1 MQTNNKYGVFA
12 RSARCLDV
20 FFIVAGGLIAHS
32 MRFSSLDFSDVEK
45 LLIAFN
51 CVLALLLFPVFGV
64 YDTWRGKS
72 LPMMLARVTLAWM
85 AVAAAALLL
94 AFTLHR
100 MDAVSRLWFGYST
113 LISGAMIV
121 TAKGVVHL
129 SLRVM
134 RSHGFNQRSVAIVGA
149 QGFARTLLA
158 HLSSTPEQ
166 GFTPVCLLDTT
177 GDEEL
182 RATGAGAFTTGAGAF
197 ATTTGTHG
205 TRLPVLN
212 DFDEL
217 LAKVRAENINE
228 VWLALPLSQEHTIYR
243 FVHALRHDFVNL
255 RLIPDTRS
263 ISLFNH
269 SMTDVAGLATINLT
283 TSPVSALQMWP
294 KMLFDRCFAATALL
308 ALSPLLIAIA
318 IAVKA
323 TSKGPVFFTQN
334 RKGADGQPF
343 RIYKFR
349 SMAVHQENSGHVTQA
364 TRNDPRVTKIGA
376 FLRRTSL
383 DELPQFLNVLFGHMS
398 VVGPRPHA
406 LEHDDHYK
414 DLVYGYMFRYRIKPG
429 ITGWAQVNGY
439 RGATEKVEKMQN
451 RVKFDLFYIQNWSFW
466 FDIKIVAM
474 TMFKGFINRNA
485 Y

>member
-1 MQTNNKYGVFA
+1 MFGWT
-12 RSARCLDV
+12 ARCLDV
-20 FFIVAGGLIAHS
+20 FFVIAGGVIAHS
-32 MRFSSLDFSDVEK
+32 MRFSSLEFSDIEK

-51 CVLALLLFPVFGV
+51 SVLALLLFPTFGV
-64 YDTWRGKS
+64 YEAWRGKP

-85 AVAAAALLL
+85 TVAAAALLL

-100 MDAVSRLWFGYST
+100 MDAVSRLWFAYST
-113 LISGAMIV
+113 LISGALIV
-121 TAKGVVHL
+121 LAKCAVYA
-129 SLRVM
+129 SLRIM
-134 RSHGFNQRSVAIVGA
+134 RGRGFNQRTVAIVGA

-182 RATGAGAFTTGAGAF
+182 HASGLGSRPGASM
-197 ATTTGTHG
+197 
-205 TRLPVLN
+205 RLPVLN

-217 LAKVRAENINE
+217 VEKVRAEDINE

-283 TSPVSALQMWP
+283 TSPVSTLQMWP
-294 KMLFDRCFAATALL
+294 KLLFDRCFAAAALL
-308 ALSPLLIAIA
+308 ALSPIMITIAIA
-318 IAVKA
+318 IKA
-323 TSKGPVFFTQN
+323 TSEGPVFFTQN
-334 RKGADGQPF
+334 RKGADGRPF
-343 RIYKFR
+343 KIYKFR
-349 SMAVHQENSGHVTQA
+349 SMAVHRESNGHVTQA

-383 DELPQFLNVLFGHMS
+383 DELPQFINVLFGDMS

-406 LEHDDHYK
+406 IEHDDLYK

-451 RVKFDLFYIQNWSFW
+451 RVKFDLFYIHNWSFW

-474 TMFKGFINRNA
+474 TLFKGFIGRNA

>member
-1 MQTNNKYGVFA
+1 MQEKNLDLFSWLA
-12 RSARCLDV
+12 RVLDV
-20 FFIVAGGLIAHS
+20 CLIIAGGLIAHDV
-32 MRFSSLDFSDVEK
+32 RFSSLDFVSDIER

-51 CVLALLLFPVFGV
+51 SALALLLFPAFGV
-64 YDTWRGKS
+64 YETWRGK
-72 LPMMLARVTLAWM
+72 PFAMMLARVTLAWM
-85 AVAAAALLL
+85 AVVAGALLL

-100 MDAVSRLWFGYST
+100 MDTVSRLWFAYST
-113 LISGAMIV
+113 LISGALIIASKLIV
-121 TAKGVVHL
+121 YSA
-129 SLRVM
+129 LRLM
-134 RSHGFNQRSVAIVGA
+134 RGRGLNQRTVAIVGA
-149 QGFARTLLA
+149 QGFSRTLLA
-158 HLSSTPEQ
+158 HLCSTPEQ
-166 GFTPVCLLDTT
+166 GFTPVCILDTT

-182 RATGAGAFTTGAGAF
+182 HASGISGMPTPTTAIGMG
-197 ATTTGTHG
+197 GN
-205 TRLPVLN
+205 RLPVLN

-217 LAKVRAENINE
+217 VEKVRAEEINE

-283 TSPVSALQMWP
+283 TSPISTLQMWP
-294 KMLFDRCFAATALL
+294 KMLFDRLFAAAALL
-308 ALSPLLIAIA
+308 ALSPLMIAIA
-318 IAVKA
+318 IAVKT
-323 TSKGPVFFTQN
+323 TSKGPVFFTQH
-334 RKGADGQPF
+334 RKGADGRPF

-349 SMAVHQENSGHVTQA
+349 SMGVHREHGRVTQA
-364 TRNDPRVTKIGA
+364 TRNDPRVTKVGA

-406 LEHDDHYK
+406 IEHDDLYK
-414 DLVYGYMFRYRIKPG
+414 DLVYGYMVRYRIKPG

-439 RGATEKVEKMQN
+439 RGATEKVEKMQS
-451 RVKFDLFYIQNWSFW
+451 RVKFDLFYIHNWSFW

-474 TMFKGFINRNA
+474 TMFKGFIGRNA

>member
-1 MQTNNKYGVFA
+1 MQEKNHELFGWLA
-12 RSARCLDV
+12 RFLDV
-20 FFIVAGGLIAHS
+20 CLIIAGGLIAHDV
-32 MRFSSLDFSDVEK
+32 RFSSLDFSDIER

-51 CVLALLLFPVFGV
+51 SALALLLFPAFGV
-64 YDTWRGKS
+64 YETWRGKP
-72 LPMMLARVTLAWM
+72 LAMMLARVTLAWM
-85 AVAAAALLL
+85 AVVAAGLLL

-100 MDAVSRLWFGYST
+100 MDAVSRLWFAYST
-113 LISGAMIV
+113 LISGALIV
-121 TAKGVVHL
+121 AAKCVVYTG
-129 SLRVM
+129 LRLM
-134 RSHGFNQRSVAIVGA
+134 RGRGLNQRTVAIVGA
-149 QGFARTLLA
+149 QGFSRTLLA

-166 GFTPVCLLDTT
+166 GFTPVCVLDMTS
-177 GDEEL
+177 DAEL
-182 RATGAGAFTTGAGAF
+182 RATGADGVAAPTSAIGMG
-197 ATTTGTHG
+197 GN
-205 TRLPVLN
+205 RLPVLN

-217 LAKVRAENINE
+217 VEKVRAEDINE

-269 SMTDVAGLATINLT
+269 SMTDVGGLATINLT
-283 TSPVSALQMWP
+283 TSPINTLQMWP
-294 KMLFDRCFAATALL
+294 KLLFDRLFAATALL
-308 ALSPLLIAIA
+308 ALAPLLIAIA
-318 IAVKA
+318 IAVKT
-323 TSKGPVFFTQN
+323 TSSGPVFFTQN
-334 RKGADGQPF
+334 RKGADGRPF

-349 SMAVHQENSGHVTQA
+349 SMAVHQENHGNVTQA
-364 TRNDPRVTKIGA
+364 TRNDPRVTKVGA

-406 LEHDDHYK
+406 LEHDDLYK

-439 RGATEKVEKMQN
+439 RGATEKVEKMQS
-451 RVKFDLFYIQNWSFW
+451 RVKFDLFYIHNWSFW

-474 TMFKGFINRNA
+474 TMFKGFIGRNA

>member
-1 MQTNNKYGVFA
+1 MHNKSHDMFGWT
-12 RSARCLDV
+12 ARCLDV
-20 FFIVAGGLIAHS
+20 FFIVAGGVIAHS
-32 MRFSSLDFSDVEK
+32 MRFSSLEFSDIEK

-51 CVLALLLFPVFGV
+51 SVLALLLFPTFGV
-64 YDTWRGKS
+64 YEAWRGKP

-85 AVAAAALLL
+85 TVAAAALLL

-100 MDAVSRLWFGYST
+100 MDAVSRLWFAYST
-113 LISGAMIV
+113 LISGALIV
-121 TAKGVVHL
+121 LAKCAVYA
-129 SLRVM
+129 SLRIM
-134 RSHGFNQRSVAIVGA
+134 RGRGFNQRTVAIVGA

-182 RATGAGAFTTGAGAF
+182 HASGLGSRPGASM
-197 ATTTGTHG
+197 
-205 TRLPVLN
+205 RLPVLN

-217 LAKVRAENINE
+217 VEKVRAEDINE

-283 TSPVSALQMWP
+283 TSPVSTLQMWP
-294 KMLFDRCFAATALL
+294 KLLFDRCFAAAALL
-308 ALSPLLIAIA
+308 ALSPIMITIAIA
-318 IAVKA
+318 IKA
-323 TSKGPVFFTQN
+323 TSEGPVFFTQN
-334 RKGADGQPF
+334 RKGADGRPF
-343 RIYKFR
+343 KIYKFR
-349 SMAVHQENSGHVTQA
+349 SMAVHRETKGHVTQA

-383 DELPQFLNVLFGHMS
+383 DELPQFINVLFGDMS

-406 LEHDDHYK
+406 IEHDDLYK

-451 RVKFDLFYIQNWSFW
+451 RVKFDLFYIHNWSFW

-474 TMFKGFINRNA
+474 TLFKGFIGRNA

>member
-1 MQTNNKYGVFA
+1 MHNKSHDMFGWT
-12 RSARCLDV
+12 ARCLDV
-20 FFIVAGGLIAHS
+20 FFVIAGGVIAHS
-32 MRFSSLDFSDVEK
+32 MRFSSLEFSDIEK

-51 CVLALLLFPVFGV
+51 SVLALLLFPTFGV
-64 YDTWRGKS
+64 YEAWRGKP

-85 AVAAAALLL
+85 TVAAAALLL

-100 MDAVSRLWFGYST
+100 MDAVSRLWFAYST
-113 LISGAMIV
+113 LISGALIV
-121 TAKGVVHL
+121 LAKCAVYA
-129 SLRVM
+129 SLRIM
-134 RSHGFNQRSVAIVGA
+134 RGRGFNQRTVAIVGA

-182 RATGAGAFTTGAGAF
+182 HASGVGSRPGASM
-197 ATTTGTHG
+197 
-205 TRLPVLN
+205 RLPVLN

-217 LAKVRAENINE
+217 VEKVRAEDINE

-283 TSPVSALQMWP
+283 TSPVSTLQMWP
-294 KMLFDRCFAATALL
+294 KLLFDRCFAAAALL
-308 ALSPLLIAIA
+308 ALSPIMISIAIA
-318 IAVKA
+318 IKA
-323 TSKGPVFFTQN
+323 TSEGPVFFTQN
-334 RKGADGQPF
+334 RKGADGRPF
-343 RIYKFR
+343 KIYKFR
-349 SMAVHQENSGHVTQA
+349 SMAVHRETKGHVTQA

-383 DELPQFLNVLFGHMS
+383 DELPQFINVLFGDMS

-406 LEHDDHYK
+406 IEHDDLYK

-451 RVKFDLFYIQNWSFW
+451 RVKFDLFYIHNWSFW

-474 TMFKGFINRNA
+474 TLFKGFIGRNA

>member
-1 MQTNNKYGVFA
+1 MFA
-12 RSARCLDV
+12 WSARCLDV
-20 FFIVAGGLIAHS
+20 SLIVAGGLIAHS
-32 MRFSSLDFSDVEK
+32 MRFSTLDISDTER
-45 LLIAFN
+45 LLTAFN
-51 CVLALLLFPVFGV
+51 CVLSLLLFPAFGV
-64 YDTWRGKS
+64 YDTWRGKP
-72 LPMMLARVTLAWM
+72 LPVMLARVALAWM
-85 AVAAAALLL
+85 AVVAAGLLL

-100 MDAVSRLWFGYST
+100 MDSVSRLWFAYST
-113 LISGAMIV
+113 VITGALIIAV
-121 TAKGVVHL
+121 KCAVYT
-129 SLRVM
+129 SLRAM
-134 RSHGFNQRSVAIVGA
+134 RGRGFNQRTVAIVGA

-182 RATGAGAFTTGAGAF
+182 HASGVGSMQGPTTAIGTGGS
-197 ATTTGTHG
+197 
-205 TRLPVLN
+205 RLPVLN
-212 DFDEL
+212 DFDEMVE
-217 LAKVRAENINE
+217 KVRAEEINE

-283 TSPVSALQMWP
+283 MSPVSTLRMWP
-294 KMLFDRCFAATALL
+294 KMLFDRLFAATALF

-318 IAVKA
+318 IAVKT
-323 TSKGPVFFTQN
+323 TSKGPVFFTQK
-334 RKGADGQPF
+334 RKGADGRPF
-343 RIYKFR
+343 PIYKFR
-349 SMAVHQENSGHVTQA
+349 SMAVHKETTGHVTQA
-364 TRNDPRVTKIGA
+364 TRNDPRVTKVGA

-406 LEHDDHYK
+406 LEHDDLYK

-439 RGATEKVEKMQN
+439 RGATEKIEKMQS
-451 RVKFDLFYIQNWSFW
+451 RVKFDLFYIHNWSFW

-474 TMFKGFINRNA
+474 TMFKGFIGRNA

>member
-1 MQTNNKYGVFA
+1 MQTKPNHGVFA
-12 RSARCLDV
+12 KSARCLDV
-20 FFIVAGGLIAHS
+20 FLIVAGGLIAHS

-51 CVLALLLFPVFGV
+51 CVLALLLFPAFGM
-64 YDTWRGKS
+64 YDTWRSKA
-72 LPMMLARVTLAWM
+72 LPMMLVRVTLAWM
-85 AVAAAALLL
+85 AVAAASLLL

-100 MDAVSRLWFGYST
+100 MDTVSRLWFGYST

-121 TAKGVVHL
+121 AAKFAVHIG
-129 SLRVM
+129 LRQM
-134 RSHGFNQRSVAIVGA
+134 RSRGFNQRTVAIVGA

-182 RATGAGAFTTGAGAF
+182 RASGADSIASTA
-197 ATTTGTHG
+197 TGTHG
-205 TRLPVLN
+205 ARLPVLN
-212 DFDEL
+212 DIDEFI
-217 LAKVRAENINE
+217 ENINE

-283 TSPVSALQMWP
+283 TSPVSTLQMWP
-294 KMLFDRCFAATALL
+294 KMLFDRCFAATALFF
-308 ALSPLLIAIA
+308 LSPLMISIAIA
-318 IAVKA
+318 IKA

-334 RKGADGQPF
+334 RKGADGRPF

-349 SMAVHQENSGHVTQA
+349 SMAVHQENKGHVTQA
-364 TRNDPRVTKIGA
+364 TRNDTRVTKIGA

-406 LEHDDHYK
+406 LEHDDLYK

-451 RVKFDLFYIQNWSFW
+451 RVKFDLFYIHNWSFW
-466 FDIKIVAM
+466 FDIKIVTM
-474 TMFKGFINRNA
+474 TIFKGFIGRNA

>member
-1 MQTNNKYGVFA
+1 MFGWT
-12 RSARCLDV
+12 ARCLDV
-20 FFIVAGGLIAHS
+20 FFVIAGGVIAHS
-32 MRFSSLDFSDVEK
+32 MRFSSLEFSDIEK

-51 CVLALLLFPVFGV
+51 SVLALLLFPTFGV
-64 YDTWRGKS
+64 YEAWRGKP

-85 AVAAAALLL
+85 TVAAAALLL

-100 MDAVSRLWFGYST
+100 MDAVSRLWFAYST
-113 LISGAMIV
+113 LISGALIV
-121 TAKGVVHL
+121 LAKCVVYA
-129 SLRVM
+129 SLRIM
-134 RSHGFNQRSVAIVGA
+134 RGRGFNQRTVAIVGA

-182 RATGAGAFTTGAGAF
+182 HASGVGSRPGASM
-197 ATTTGTHG
+197 
-205 TRLPVLN
+205 RLPVLN

-217 LAKVRAENINE
+217 VEKVRAEDINE

-283 TSPVSALQMWP
+283 TSPVSTLQMWP
-294 KMLFDRCFAATALL
+294 KLLFDRCFAAAALL
-308 ALSPLLIAIA
+308 ALSPIMISIAIA
-318 IAVKA
+318 IKA
-323 TSKGPVFFTQN
+323 TSEGPVFFTQN
-334 RKGADGQPF
+334 RKGADGRPF
-343 RIYKFR
+343 KIYKFR
-349 SMAVHQENSGHVTQA
+349 SMAVHRETKGHVTQA

-383 DELPQFLNVLFGHMS
+383 DELPQFINVLFGDMS

-406 LEHDDHYK
+406 IEHDDLYK

-451 RVKFDLFYIQNWSFW
+451 RVKFDLFYIHNWSFW

-474 TMFKGFINRNA
+474 TLFKGFIGRNA